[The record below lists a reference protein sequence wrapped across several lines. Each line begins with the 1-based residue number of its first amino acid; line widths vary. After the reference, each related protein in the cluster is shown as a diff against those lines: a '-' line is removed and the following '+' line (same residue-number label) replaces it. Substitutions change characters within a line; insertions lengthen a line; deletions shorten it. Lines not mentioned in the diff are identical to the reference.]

1 MSAANPLLLRTALR
15 NCAQVDGEAVYNC
28 LKSHLGE
35 DGGAS
40 RSPREVIIRSLGI
53 HIVCLASYG
62 HLMSV
67 QGAASKRLGQAFAML
82 SMFFFFPELPLAQL
96 LDHVAT
102 TLVRR
107 LRKRHVSLRYSI
119 AVCLGSHVLVDD
131 DMIPLSNLDSTHVQ
145 YERMSYN
152 LIWVGRLILLLL
164 ILVQQSGIL
173 GIRYRSLFILNHY
186 GNIYCGIDTRNS
198 QIVFGG
204 MTAVI
209 QSVLLAL
216 FNLKWHSVPQ
226 YSESI
231 PLGNTEPV
239 GVIQETPGLQER
251 FPNPS
256 VESSSEQIQRSTTNF
271 PSYYH
276 ICSNWCEYLLSN
288 FFRRSLEG
296 AIVVGAIRRTVE
308 LLSIHRSGKNWEI
321 VAFMLEKDKNAIGL
335 HPYYLLTVTKLVW
348 SIEGPILICRRGW
361 VSLEDYT
368 ALVIVLISGI
378 IRLLSRNDI
387 SIHFWARIWKAPE
400 SPYTSFNN
408 KGTLLSFLTLIVII
422 VLRSL
427 RVLIT

>member
-1 MSAANPLLLRTALR
+1 MSAADPLLLRTALR
-15 NCAQVDGEAVYNC
+15 NCAQMDGEAVYDC
-28 LKSHLGE
+28 LKSYLGE

-96 LDHVAT
+96 LDRVAT

-119 AVCLGSHVLVDD
+119 AVCLGSHVPVDD
-131 DMIPLSNLDSTHVQ
+131 DIIPLSNLDSTHVQ

-173 GIRYRSLFILNHY
+173 GIRYRSLFVLNHY
-186 GNIYCGIDTRNS
+186 GNAYCGIDTRNS
-198 QIVFGG
+198 RIAFGG
-204 MTAVI
+204 MTVVI

-231 PLGNTEPV
+231 HLGNTEPV

-251 FPNPS
+251 FPNLS
-256 VESSSEQIQRSTTNF
+256 VESSSEQIQRSTTNS
-271 PSYYH
+271 PSDSH
-276 ICSNWCEYLLSN
+276 ICSNWCEYLLSD
-288 FFRRSLEG
+288 FLRRSLEG

-308 LLSIHRSGKNWEI
+308 LLIDRSNQTWEI
-321 VAFMLEKDKNAIGL
+321 VAFMLEKDKNAIRF

-348 SIEGPILICRRGW
+348 SIEGPILIYRRGR

-368 ALVIVLISGI
+368 ALVIVLISRV

-387 SIHFWARIWKAPE
+387 SIHFWARMWKAPE
-400 SPYTSFNN
+400 SPHTSFNN
-408 KGTLLSFLTLIVII
+408 KRRLLPERMQELGPNSYYLGK
-422 VLRSL
+422 S
-427 RVLIT
+427 